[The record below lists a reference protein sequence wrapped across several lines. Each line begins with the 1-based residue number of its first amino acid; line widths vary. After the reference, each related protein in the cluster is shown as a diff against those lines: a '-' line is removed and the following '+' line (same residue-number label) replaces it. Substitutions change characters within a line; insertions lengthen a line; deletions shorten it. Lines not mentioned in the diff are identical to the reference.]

1 MHSSILAQEI
11 PQTEEPGKLQSM
23 EQQRAEHDRATN
35 THMIFVNRKDYF
47 PWSLL
52 TKHWI
57 NLPRLQIWKVPNYQ
71 AEYQGLALV

>member
-23 EQQRAEHDRATN
+23 EQRRFEHNRATN

-47 PWSLL
+47 P
-52 TKHWI
+52 
-57 NLPRLQIWKVPNYQ
+57 
-71 AEYQGLALV
+71 